1 MALIGNAE
9 NGDSQTMSPWRIA
22 AWIIAAFVLLLP
34 VVAMPF
40 ARGVDW
46 TASDFVVAAV
56 LLFGA
61 LGAYELAA
69 RKADNAAYRAGVGV
83 AIAAALLLTWVNAA
97 VGLTDSSAD
106 GLYLGVIAVGIIG
119 AVIARFRPEGM
130 ARALF
135 ATALA
140 LVVVSILALVA
151 GGVPNDTT
159 SAFEVVGLTG
169 FFVALFAGSAGLF
182 RRAAHGRV
190 ERG

>member
-40 ARGVDW
+40 TPGVDW

>member
-1 MALIGNAE
+1 
-9 NGDSQTMSPWRIA
+9 MSPWRIA

-40 ARGVDW
+40 TPGVDW
-46 TASDFVVAAV
+46 TASGFVVAAV

-140 LVVVSILALVA
+140 LGVVSILALVA

>member
-1 MALIGNAE
+1 MILIGNAE
-9 NGDSQTMSPWRIA
+9 NSDSQTMSPWRIA

-40 ARGVDW
+40 TRGVDW

-83 AIAAALLLTWVNAA
+83 AITAALLLTGVNAA
-97 VGLTDSSAD
+97 GGLTGSGAD

-140 LVVVSILALVA
+140 QVAVGTGALIAGMVPAHNSALEIL
-151 GGVPNDTT
+151 
-159 SAFEVVGLTG
+159 GLTG
-169 FFVALFAGSAGLF
+169 FFVALFAGSAGSF
-182 RRAAHGRV
+182 RRAAHRRV
-190 ERG
+190 ERR